1 MAGADVGSGDY
12 PKNGPLA
19 GTVAVISGATSGI
32 GRATAI
38 CLAARGARV
47 VVGGRNAEAAEQA
60 VTAVAEAGGQAM
72 AVLGEITDPAYSTA
86 VIDAAVSTFG
96 GLDIIVNA
104 AGTITRSTAEHT
116 SDDDYRRVMAVNVD
130 GTFFLSRAAIPALR
144 ERGSGSIVNIAS
156 NVGLVGAAGLAAY
169 CASKGAVV
177 LLTQSMALEHAAE
190 GIRVNAVCPG
200 AVDTPMLR
208 LEREAA
214 IAAGEMTE
222 ADILAA
228 NEQLIP
234 QGRVADAHE
243 IAELVAFLAST
254 ASAHITG
261 TAIPIDGGYLA
272 Q

>member
-1 MAGADVGSGDY
+1 MAAARDLSGR
-12 PKNGPLA
+12 
-19 GTVAVISGATSGI
+19 VAAVSGATSGI

-38 CLAARGARV
+38 CLAELGADV
-47 VVGGRNAEAAEQA
+47 VIGGRNQSGADGAAD
-60 VTAVAEAGGQAM
+60 AVATAGGKA
-72 AVLGEITDPAYSTA
+72 AILLGDITDPAYGSALVDTA
-86 VIDAAVSTFG
+86 IATFG
-96 GLDIIVNA
+96 GLDIVVNA
-104 AGTITRSTAEHT
+104 AGTITRSTAEET

-130 GTFFLSRAAIPALR
+130 GTFFLSRAAVPALR
-144 ERGSGSIVNIAS
+144 QRGGGSIINIAS

-190 GIRVNAVCPG
+190 AIRVNAVCPG

-214 IAAGEMTE
+214 IAAGKMTE
-222 ADILAA
+222 ADIMAT

-234 QGRVADAHE
+234 QGRVAEAHE
-243 IAELVAFLAST
+243 IAELVAFLASDR
-254 ASAHITG
+254 SSHITG

>member
-1 MAGADVGSGDY
+1 MAASVDLSGR
-12 PKNGPLA
+12 
-19 GTVAVISGATSGI
+19 VAVISGATSGI
-32 GRATAI
+32 GRATAV
-38 CLAARGARV
+38 CLAELGAQV
-47 VVGGRNAEAAEQA
+47 VIGGRNQSGAEGAADA
-60 VTAVAEAGGQAM
+60 VAAAGGQSAIVLGDITDPDYSTALVNKAVAE
-72 AVLGEITDPAYSTA
+72 
-86 VIDAAVSTFG
+86 FG
-96 GLDIIVNA
+96 GLDIVVNA
-104 AGTITRSTAEHT
+104 AGTITRSTAEDT

-130 GTFFLSRAAIPALR
+130 GTFFLSRAAVPAMR
-144 ERGSGSIVNIAS
+144 ERGGGSIVNIAS

-190 GIRVNAVCPG
+190 SIRVNAVCPG

-222 ADILAA
+222 ADIMAA
-228 NEQLIP
+228 NEALIP
-234 QGRVADAHE
+234 QGRVAEAHE
-243 IAELVAFLAST
+243 IAELVTFLASDRST
-254 ASAHITG
+254 HVTG

>member
-1 MAGADVGSGDY
+1 MAVIEGGDLDG
-12 PKNGPLA
+12 K
-19 GTVAVISGATSGI
+19 VAVVSGGTSGI
-32 GRATAI
+32 GRATAVG
-38 CLAARGARV
+38 LAGLGARV
-47 VVGGRNAEAAEQA
+47 VIGGRNTGAADQA
-60 VTAVAEAGGQAM
+60 VTAVAEAGGIAV
-72 AVLGEITDPAYSTA
+72 AVLGDITDPAYSTT
-86 VIDAAVSTFG
+86 VIDSAVSEFG
-96 GLDIIVNA
+96 GVDIVVNA
-104 AGTITRSTAEHT
+104 AGTITRSTAEDT

-130 GTFFLSRAAIPALR
+130 GTFFLSRAAVPALR
-144 ERGSGSIVNIAS
+144 ARGGGSIINIAS

-190 GIRVNAVCPG
+190 AIRVNAVCPG

-228 NEQLIP
+228 NEALIP

-243 IAELVAFLAST
+243 IGELVTFLASDRST
-254 ASAHITG
+254 HITG
-261 TAIPIDGGYLA
+261 TSIPIDGGYLA